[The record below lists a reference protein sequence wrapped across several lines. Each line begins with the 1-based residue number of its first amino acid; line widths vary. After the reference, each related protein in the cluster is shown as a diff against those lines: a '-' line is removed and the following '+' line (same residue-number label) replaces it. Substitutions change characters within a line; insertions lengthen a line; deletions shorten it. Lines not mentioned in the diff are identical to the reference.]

1 MNAFARML
9 LVAGA
14 HAAGKVPLFRAP
26 LRRAYERYY
35 FNRAQG
41 QIRLFSGVYP
51 DFAAA
56 LEAIPADRR
65 AGHDHAA
72 TAQRFTEDL
81 YRVFPMD
88 YPILFW
94 LNRLLPQCRLLFD
107 WGGNIG
113 ISYFAFQRHLQ
124 YPPELTWLV
133 SDVPAVVREGR
144 ERARQAQAT
153 GLQFTDSLERLC
165 EADLLLAAGSLHFIE
180 RPFALLRAQ
189 RALPRHLLFNKVPVY
204 ERASAVTLQNL
215 GAALVPNHLFN
226 EAEFLGEIQRLGYRL
241 VDRWETDLACRIPFY
256 PEYAIDAYKGYY
268 FTSTATATEAT
279 AAHTP

>member
-1 MNAFARML
+1 MNEHTLKMM
-9 LVAGA
+9 VAGA

-35 FNRAQG
+35 FNRARG

-65 AGHDHAA
+65 AGHDHPA
-72 TAQRFTEDL
+72 TAKRFTEDL
-81 YRVFPMD
+81 YRVFAMD
-88 YPILFW
+88 YPVMFW
-94 LNRLLPQCRLLFD
+94 LSRLLPQCRLLFD

-113 ISYFAFQRHLQ
+113 LSYFAFQRHLQ
-124 YPPELTWLV
+124 YPAALTWLV
-133 SDVPAVVREGR
+133 SDLPAVVREGE

-153 GLQFTDSLERLC
+153 GLQFTSSLERLS

-180 RPFALLRAQ
+180 RPFAMLRAQ

-204 ERASAVTLQNL
+204 ERPAAVTLQNL
-215 GAALVPNHLFN
+215 GTALVPNHLFN
-226 EAEFLGEIQRLGYRL
+226 EGEFLGQIQQLGYRL
-241 VDRWETDLACRIPFY
+241 IDSWQTDLACRIPFY
-256 PEYAIDAYKGYY
+256 PEYTIDAYKGYY
-268 FTSTATATEAT
+268 F
-279 AAHTP
+279 AA